1 MSLLTLSPGRA
12 GSGVLVL
19 GDLHD
24 LPACQLDRRRR
35 DAAHDHPAEEHHA
48 ELARTQS
55 VGRQR
60 RTLPVRVHMRTVR
73 RVVVRVQRR
82 FRFSEPRDWR
92 RYRPPRSAV
101 PLSAGPSWS
110 GPQAPGRAR
119 SRERF
124 ADRARGHFRMITT
137 SAIAAAAA
145 NAVTDSYR
153 TPSHSAP
160 RRLVV
165 LQWRLPGH
173 LDSYGTGR
181 SERSRSRAAS
191 AAVGILVRM
200 PLTSGL

>member
-1 MSLLTLSPGRA
+1 MHCRDTVHLTATTGRA
-12 GSGVLVL
+12 ARVRS
-19 GDLHD
+19 DAITSATCTISR
-24 LPACQLDRRRR
+24 PARSTSV
-35 DAAHDHPAEEHHA
+35 AAMSPTITRPRSTT
-48 ELARTQS
+48 RTQF

-73 RVVVRVQRR
+73 RLVVRVQRR
-82 FRFSEPRDWR
+82 FRFSEPRDWP

-124 ADRARGHFRMITT
+124 ANRARGHLGMITT

-160 RRLVV
+160 RRLAV

-173 LDSYGTGR
+173 LDSYGW
-181 SERSRSRAAS
+181 S
-191 AAVGILVRM
+191 I
-200 PLTSGL
+200 